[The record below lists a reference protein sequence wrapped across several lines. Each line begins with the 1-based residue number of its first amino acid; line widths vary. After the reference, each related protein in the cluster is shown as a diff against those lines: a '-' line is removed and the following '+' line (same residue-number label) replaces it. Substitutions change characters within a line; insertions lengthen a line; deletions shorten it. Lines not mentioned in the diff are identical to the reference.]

1 MSHEKEVSTEVFDC
15 LLMFLIGVIDIS
27 CTGMVDSERN
37 VGLCVLC
44 KKIEFSNHGTIIPW
58 HRKWSCIR
66 IWMQNGIGRGEL
78 PFWR

>member
-1 MSHEKEVSTEVFDC
+1 MSHEKKVSTELLDC

-27 CTGMVDSERN
+27 CAGVHGERN
-37 VGLCVLC
+37 VGSHVLC
-44 KKIEFSNHGTIIPW
+44 EKIEFSNHGMIIPW
-58 HRKWSCIR
+58 CRKWSCIW